1 MSIEETYKGMWSSD
15 PDLLKSLLDAGET
28 IIIKIITKDEQLR
41 SVKADK
47 DCFIDLNSGTRFG
60 RQMASTKDFADMAG
74 RLGIMFLIPPRP
86 LVLEPKP
93 LEWRKNENDFNEH
106 LCEDGFWTFSANSD
120 GSWVIFHGNSYM
132 GGEDY
137 PTDGQG
143 MDTAKAAIHAWR
155 VNHLKSMLP

>member
-15 PDLLKSLLDAGET
+15 PSLLKSLLDAGET

-41 SVKADK
+41 AVKADK

-74 RLGIMFLIPPRP
+74 RLGIMFLVPPRP

-93 LEWRKNENDFNEH
+93 LEWVKIDEGYFEAKDGAFTYQV
-106 LCEDGFWTFSANSD
+106 DSSGFWSVDN
-120 GSWVIFHGNSYM
+120 VEY
-132 GGEDY
+132 Y
-137 PTDGQG
+137 PNTATD
-143 MDTAKAAIHAWR
+143 MDTAKAAIHEWR